1 VTVLDASALIAFI
14 RGEPGADK
22 VVDRLDDALLSAV
35 NLGEVLTKATEWG
48 RDPAEVLAE
57 VRRLPIVVVPVSAKH
72 ALIAALLRPLTR
84 SAGLSL
90 GDRFCLALA
99 MSTGRPALCAEAA
112 WVGLPHSV
120 EIELIR

>member
-1 VTVLDASALIAFI
+1 MTVLDGSALIAFI
-14 RGEPGADK
+14 RGEPGAEK
-22 VVDRLDDALLSAV
+22 VAERLDGALMSAA
-35 NLGEVLTKATEWG
+35 NLAEVLTKATEWA

-57 VRRLPIVVVPVSAKH
+57 IRHLPIVVVPVSAKH
-72 ALIAALLRPLTR
+72 ALTAALLRPLTR

-99 MSTGRPALCAEAA
+99 LSTGRPAMCAEAA
-112 WVGLPHSV
+112 WVGLPHNV